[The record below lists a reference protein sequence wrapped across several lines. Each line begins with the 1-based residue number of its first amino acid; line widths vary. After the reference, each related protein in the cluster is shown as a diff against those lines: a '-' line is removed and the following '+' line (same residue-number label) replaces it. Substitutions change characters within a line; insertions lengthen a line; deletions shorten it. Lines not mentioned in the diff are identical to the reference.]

1 MGLLKTYLDFD
12 YADKLKP
19 QITDDLNQVLETLIV
34 TKIKNGEFD
43 DVEKKRDFAKAPKVA
58 KRKLVEIQ
66 DTKASMGLAELYER
80 EYMQQIEKRQEKEA
94 GDHDFISSK
103 DAEVEKQRE
112 RVSKMKSVLFYE
124 LDQLIRFHYEPRP
137 AVFGDNIQVKTHTK
151 ALHMEE
157 ALPFAMAKGENMAP
171 EQLYRKPRK
180 LGHIK
185 GDSEMTREDRKNKR
199 ASNKKRAKHWK
210 NLREQRDNLRA
221 EYDEKFDRHLERI
234 KSLNEVRTHAM
245 AAAKRGNID
254 KRKES
259 RLNVEHDD
267 TRYTSSKQMF
277 AQIQK
282 HQDNRDDGDKP
293 NRGKRRYNDLVQRS
307 STRFK
312 KRKTNERR
320 F

>member
-1 MGLLKTYLDFD
+1 MG
-12 YADKLKP
+12 
-19 QITDDLNQVLETLIV
+19 
-34 TKIKNGEFD
+34 
-43 DVEKKRDFAKAPKVA
+43 
-58 KRKLVEIQ
+58 
-66 DTKASMGLAELYER
+66 
-80 EYMQQIEKRQEKEA
+80 
-94 GDHDFISSK
+94 DFISSK

-185 GDSEMTREDRKNKR
+185 GDSEMTREDRTNKR
-199 ASNKKRAKHWK
+199 RAKHWK
-210 NLREQRDNLRA
+210 NLREQRDNLRV

-234 KSLNEVRTHAM
+234 
-245 AAAKRGNID
+245 
-254 KRKES
+254 ES